1 VIGRPEAAPSAT
13 ERGES
18 TSTGDLVDTPET
30 WPVRRSVIAFRGGVV
45 RMRVDHVEM
54 PDGELAVRDVLVH
67 PGAVG
72 VMVLDDADRLLVI
85 RQYRHPVGR
94 RLWEIPA
101 GLLDRPGEP
110 RLAAAQR
117 ELAEEAHRVASDWRV
132 LVDAYTSPGMS
143 DEAVRIFVAR
153 DAGPAPGDPTPG
165 RHEEFDLELRWVP
178 LADVVRGVLR
188 GDLHNPLLVMGA
200 PALQT
205 VLAGPG
211 LDGLRS
217 GCTAG

>member
-1 VIGRPEAAPSAT
+1 VIGRHEAAPGPTDHDQLASS
-13 ERGES
+13 EG
-18 TSTGDLVDTPET
+18 LVDTPEL

-54 PDGELAVRDVLVH
+54 PDRELAVRDVLVH
-67 PGAVG
+67 PGSVG

-85 RQYRHPVGR
+85 RQYRHPVGK

-101 GLLDRPGEP
+101 GLLDQPGEP
-110 RLAAAQR
+110 KLAAAQR
-117 ELAEEAHRVASDWRV
+117 ELAEEAHLVASDWRV
-132 LVDAYTSPGMS
+132 LLDAYTSPGIS

-153 DAGPAPGDPTPG
+153 DTRPASGDRVPG

>member
-1 VIGRPEAAPSAT
+1 MTGAGEAAPTAT
-13 ERGES
+13 ELGRS
-18 TSTGDLVDTPET
+18 VATADLVDTPESR
-30 WPVRRSVIAFRGGVV
+30 PVRRSVIAFRGGVV

-54 PDGELAVRDVLVH
+54 PDGDLAVRDVLVH

-72 VMVLDDADRLLVI
+72 VMLLDDADRLLVI
-85 RQYRHPVGR
+85 RQYRHPVGK

-110 RLAAAQR
+110 LLEAAQR
-117 ELAEEAHRVASDWRV
+117 ELAEEAHLVASDWRV
-132 LVDAYTSPGMS
+132 LVDAYTSPGIS

-153 DAGPAPGDPTPG
+153 DAGPAPGERTPG
-165 RHEEFDLELRWVP
+165 RHEEFDLELRWVA

-217 GCTAG
+217 GRAPG